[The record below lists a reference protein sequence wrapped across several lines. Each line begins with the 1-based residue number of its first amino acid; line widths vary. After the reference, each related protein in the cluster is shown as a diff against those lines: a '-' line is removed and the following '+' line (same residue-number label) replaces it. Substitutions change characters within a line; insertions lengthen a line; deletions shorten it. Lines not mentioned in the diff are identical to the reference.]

1 MPELLKPRAAMPL
14 SVLVE
19 DDVLTIRIG
28 TGLLAFATQGS
39 DTWADGWRVV
49 DLTAFAKDV
58 AAELEQEEEDGTT
71 PIHRMLDTAAEAA
84 LEAGSLGI
92 EEGSVERGIALAR
105 TAMEPAPAAL
115 PAHIVEISGQPHRM
129 DSKGRWTPQ
138 SLFKPQDVLQDDLVR
153 EMIVE
158 AKAVSDGLT
167 AFRTRA
173 LLRTGEFQALLDQ
186 EYGVAR
192 GGAKGNVTLTTL
204 DGTQKMEVR
213 VNDTISFGPELQQAK
228 AIIDECLS
236 EWSTDAR
243 PEVRA
248 IILRAFNVEKEG
260 QVNRSELFMLM
271 RLDIEDERWQRAMKA
286 IKDSIQV
293 DGSKTFVRF
302 SERETADGRWR
313 TISLDIAQA

>member
-1 MPELLKPRAAMPL
+1 MPAPNLPRAAEPL
-14 SVLVE
+14 SVRVE

-28 TGLLAFATQGS
+28 IGLLAYATQQADS
-39 DTWADGWRVV
+39 WAEDWCVI
-49 DLTAFAKDV
+49 DLAKFAADV
-58 AAELEQEEEDGTT
+58 ARELEADDEDGTT
-71 PIHRMLDTAAEAA
+71 PVHRMIDAAADRA
-84 LEAGSLGI
+84 TDNGCLGI
-92 EEGSVERGIALAR
+92 DEGPVELGIKLAQD
-105 TAMEPAPAAL
+105 AMAPLPVAL
-115 PAHIVEISGQPHRM
+115 PAHIVEINGQRHRM
-129 DSKGRWTPQ
+129 DSKGRWI
-138 SLFKPQDVLQDDLVR
+138 SEDVFRAQDVIQDDLVR
-153 EMIVE
+153 EMIEE
-158 AKAVSDGLT
+158 ARLVSDGLT

-204 DGTQKMEVR
+204 DGMLKMEVR

-236 EWSTDAR
+236 EWATDAR

-271 RLDIEDERWQRAMKA
+271 RLDIQDERWQRAMRA

-302 SERETADGRWR
+302 TERDAPDGRWR